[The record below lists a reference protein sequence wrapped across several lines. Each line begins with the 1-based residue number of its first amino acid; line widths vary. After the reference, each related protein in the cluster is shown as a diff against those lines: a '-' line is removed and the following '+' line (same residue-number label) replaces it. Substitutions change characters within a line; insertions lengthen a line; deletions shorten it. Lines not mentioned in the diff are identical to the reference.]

1 MKFSDKLINYK
12 MERINHILLSILF
25 FVSLY
30 NYFIII
36 RVSIYKFSMCIYYS
50 NYVFENKRD
59 PFINE
64 ELFQLCVFFWLLIVA
79 LISVG
84 LIIFKKD

>member
-1 MKFSDKLINYK
+1 MRGYYMKFSDKLINYK

-30 NYFIII
+30 NYFFIII
-36 RVSIYKFSMCIYYS
+36 EYWAYINLVCAFIIPTMFLK
-50 NYVFENKRD
+50 NKRD

-64 ELFQLCVFFWLLIVA
+64 ELFQLCVFGF
-79 LISVG
+79 
-84 LIIFKKD
+84 